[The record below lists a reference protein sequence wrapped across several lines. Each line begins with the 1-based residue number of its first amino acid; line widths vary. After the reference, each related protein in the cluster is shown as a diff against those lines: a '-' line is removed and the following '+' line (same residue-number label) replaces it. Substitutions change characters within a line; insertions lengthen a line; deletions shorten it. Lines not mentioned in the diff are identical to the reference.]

1 MKKLATIINLGKTEF
16 PNERTGEIV
25 DMCVVTYVTPREE
38 DEKSCGCDVRTAYIP
53 GDNYDKLKRFV
64 HKPVNDLF
72 YTSVATN
79 NGEKYRLEKY
89 ADVELRK
96 KK

>member
-16 PNERTGEIV
+16 PNEKTGEVV
-25 DMCVVTYVTPREE
+25 DMCVVTYVTSHEE
-38 DEKSCGCDVRTAYIP
+38 DEKSFGCDVRVAYIP
-53 GDNYDKLKRFV
+53 GENYEKLKKYV
-64 HKPVNDLF
+64 IKPMHDLI

-96 KK
+96 K